1 MQLHPVHGLED
12 QNHVAGFGKRRV
24 CRARA
29 AHVHNALLRSHQ
41 TAGGQ
46 HRSAFEHQG
55 LALAHGVHVADPAG
69 KHLARAFQLAAR
81 LHGILAGQ
89 DAHALAGMD
98 QLGLHIP
105 EGRVF
110 QQQADQ
116 LLLVDGEHMIPRA
129 GARAPFQL
137 ADCNLMQFQVH
148 DKLLGSDVFGRA
160 ARMNP

>member
-1 MQLHPVHGLED
+1 
-12 QNHVAGFGKRRV
+12 
-24 CRARA
+24 
-29 AHVHNALLRSHQ
+29 
-41 TAGGQ
+41 
-46 HRSAFEHQG
+46 
-55 LALAHGVHVADPAG
+55 
-69 KHLARAFQLAAR
+69 
-81 LHGILAGQ
+81 
-89 DAHALAGMD
+89 MD